1 VVLTKKRNDGAVATP
16 FNHDAPEGAARSVS
30 QVFGEVVWLM
40 SQSPLHKN
48 FFISDLEWMIMVPV
62 MLKQF
67 RMFYDQQKPIGCAFW
82 GEVSEEVEDR
92 LKSGNA
98 KLKPQDWKS
107 GDKLWCIE
115 VIAPFGGHEAMLQDL
130 KANVFAEREISYL
143 WNEDGKGV
151 VKSV

>member
-1 VVLTKKRNDGAVATP
+1 MSTILGAI
-16 FNHDAPEGAARSVS
+16 H
-30 QVFGEVVWLM
+30 
-40 SQSPLHKN
+40 
-48 FFISDLEWMIMVPV
+48 
-62 MLKQF
+62 
-67 RMFYDQQKPIGCAFW
+67 CAFW
-82 GEVSEEVEDR
+82 GNVSEEVEDR

-115 VIAPFGGHEAMLQDL
+115 VIAPFGGHEAMLKDL
-130 KANVFAEREISYL
+130 KANVFAKREISYL